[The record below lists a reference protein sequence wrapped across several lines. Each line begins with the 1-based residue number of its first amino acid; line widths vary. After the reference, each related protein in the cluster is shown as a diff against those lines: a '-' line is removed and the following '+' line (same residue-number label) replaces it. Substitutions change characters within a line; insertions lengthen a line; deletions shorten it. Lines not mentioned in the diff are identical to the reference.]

1 MNSVEF
7 LLRVWAAQCQPG
19 DFVCLSVKGS
29 SWKDYSFP
37 YDDNLEHELTQWLE
51 NHAAR
56 DMYFCPLPFTEPK
69 RRKESV
75 ARSAFLWSDI
85 DDGQYS
91 KSEPTVLWESSPGRF
106 QGLWQ
111 LPAPVEP
118 DVAAEMSK
126 RMAYYLGAD
135 RGGWDLTQVLRIPGT
150 HNLKYPAKPVVT
162 LRHWKDTILRRVPQT
177 TLDRW
182 RASLPKKLLRI
193 IEGPAEQGKRSDMLW
208 YLEHEMCDLGIPI
221 KDVFS
226 ILRDSAWNKYRERG
240 DEDERFGAEME
251 KLRADRSEKGEPTK
265 VESTPL
271 QVTSYDD
278 LMRSEDTEPGWMVEG
293 FWMRNSHGIIAGQP
307 KSFKSTLCM
316 DMLFSVATGLPFLG
330 KPVHQIGPVLVI
342 QNENADWIM
351 KDRLAKLSH
360 KHGMLGNIRNST
372 KEPRKLIGHWPKGA
386 PVLDDHGHP
395 TGRERPVPI
404 YFINQQSFM
413 LDDADNKQALEEL
426 IAQIRPVAINL
437 DPLYLMFGGD
447 VNSAKDLAPV
457 LQWCLYI
464 KQKYKC
470 SVILV
475 HHYGKGGEEKRGGQ
489 RMLGSATL
497 HGWIESAW
505 YLDRQEAEGD
515 SEVVSL
521 ECEFR
526 GAAGR
531 SVDVAITMSDMGA
544 SVMSYMSEVYENPA
558 SETDILASLSVKK
571 EGRTLESLHEDVGVH
586 RSKLKKALEKLIQD
600 NKVVRKNH
608 HYVIA

>member
-1 MNSVEF
+1 MKSVDF
-7 LLRVWAAQCQPG
+7 LLKVWDAQCQPG
-19 DFVCLSVKGS
+19 EFVCLSVKGN

-37 YDDNLEHELTQWLE
+37 YDDNLRHELTQWLE
-51 NHAAR
+51 NHATR
-56 DMYFCPLPFTEPK
+56 DMYFCPLPFTEP
-69 RRKESV
+69 RRVKASV
-75 ARSAFLWSDI
+75 ARSSFLWSDI
-85 DDGQYS
+85 DGGDYS
-91 KSEPTVLWESSPGRF
+91 KSPPTILWESSPGRF
-106 QGLWQ
+106 QGLWR
-111 LPAPVEP
+111 LPGPVEP
-118 DVAAEMSK
+118 ELAADMSK

-150 HNLKYPAKPVVT
+150 PNLKYPEKPIVT
-162 LRHWKDTILRRVPQT
+162 FRYWNTSVLKRVPQS

-208 YLEHEMCDLGIPI
+208 YLEHEMCDLGIPLR
-221 KDVFS
+221 DVFS

-240 DEDERFGAEME
+240 DEDVRFEAEME
-251 KLRADRSEKGEPTK
+251 KIREARGESGSTTK
-265 VESTPL
+265 TESTPL
-271 QVTSYDD
+271 RVVSYDQ
-278 LMRSEDTEPGWMVEG
+278 LMRSEDTEPGWMIEG
-293 FWMRNSHGIIAGQP
+293 FWMKNSHGIIAGQP

-316 DMLFSVATGLPFLG
+316 DMLFSVATGHPFLG
-330 KPVHQIGPVLVI
+330 AAVHQVGPVLVI

-351 KDRLAKLSH
+351 KDRLVKLNH
-360 KHGMLGNIRNST
+360 KHRMLGSISHTGSRLRIT
-372 KEPRKLIGHWPKGA
+372 WPRGA
-386 PVLDDHGHP
+386 PVLGDDGKP
-395 TGRERPVPI
+395 TGAERPVPI

-413 LDDADNKQALEEL
+413 LDDADNKQALEGL
-426 IAQIRPVAINL
+426 IADIRPVVINL

-464 KQKYKC
+464 KQKYHC

-475 HHYGKGGEEKRGGQ
+475 HHYGKGGEERRGGQ

-505 YLDRQEAEGD
+505 YLDRLEAEGG

-531 SVDVAITMSDMGA
+531 HMDVAITMSDMGTSTRYDSEVFESTKVEDDVLA
-544 SVMSYMSEVYENPA
+544 ALQSSLPGLSLKKCAQGIQVSEAKCLKTMERLMSEGK
-558 SETDILASLSVKK
+558 VKK
-571 EGRTLESLHEDVGVH
+571 VG
-586 RSKLKKALEKLIQD
+586 
-600 NKVVRKNH
+600 NN
-608 HYVIA
+608 YVISAG